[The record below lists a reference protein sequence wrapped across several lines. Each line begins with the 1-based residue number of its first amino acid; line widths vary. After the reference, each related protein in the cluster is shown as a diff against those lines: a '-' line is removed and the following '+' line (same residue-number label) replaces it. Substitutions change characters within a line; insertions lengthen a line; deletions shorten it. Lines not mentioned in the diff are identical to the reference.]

1 MKLERDSL
9 SNNKVLVVD
18 DDKTIRQLI
27 EICLRRENIYVTQSN
42 CGETALELL
51 KSNSFDLV
59 ILDILMGDMDGYE
72 VLTQIRKRDLD
83 IPVIILSG
91 RDKDY
96 DKVLGFGIGAD
107 DYVTK
112 PFRPVELCARVKS
125 HIRKYK
131 KILKNID
138 KPTIIEGGPL
148 KFDTKT
154 YTLYKESQKIDLS
167 SKEKLLMKFFMEN
180 PNQVFTKEQIYKN
193 VWGDEIICENSV
205 MVYISYLRNKLENN
219 PKSPVFLQTIW
230 GIGYSFRI

>member
-1 MKLERDSL
+1 MPEK
-9 SNNKVLVVD
+9 KVLVVD
-18 DDKTIRQLI
+18 DDKVIRQLI
-27 EICLRRENIYVTQSN
+27 EISLRRENIHVTQAN

-51 KSNSFDLV
+51 NTNSFDLV
-59 ILDILMGDMDGYE
+59 ILDILMDGIDGYE
-72 VLTQIRKRDLD
+72 VLTQLRRKDPD

-91 RDKDY
+91 RDEDY
-96 DKVLGFGIGAD
+96 DKVLGFGFGAD

-112 PFRPVELCARVKS
+112 PFRPIVLNARVKA

-131 KILKNID
+131 KYIKSID
-138 KPTIIEGGPL
+138 KPSIIERGPF

-154 YTLYKESQKIDLS
+154 YFLFKNSKKINLS

-193 VWGDEIICENSV
+193 VWKNEVVGDNSV

-219 PKSPVFLQTIW
+219 KKSPEYLQTVW
-230 GIGYSFRI
+230 GIGYTFRV